1 MHKGFFF
8 FFIKL
13 MFCESISVRFVICE
27 GLTGFEKNLN
37 PPKFFDKIARDQLG
51 TNLGLKLPLIF

>member
-1 MHKGFFF
+1 
-8 FFIKL
+8 